1 MEILEQEGVAYICGQ
16 ELRGR
21 EEDQPSPSTGWTLY
35 LSPPNNLCPEK
46 QFELTLTTAAGPA
59 QSVPTTTLPP
69 STIVIPPRR
78 KSCLGITNGVRGTF
92 CFHRSATG
100 KELEFRQQEMYRW
113 LQKPAASRIRI
124 VSDSTIRCLQSN
136 GAVPQLQGPVTNPA
150 GQQNCFASLKITLSF
165 AKTSI
170 FTRKLVWSTRLSWNS
185 REIRHYGTN
194 QAITQKL
201 LATDHLKNRALEKE
215 LNRNRSISC

>member
-1 MEILEQEGVAYICGQ
+1 MEILERGGGVACICGQ

-59 QSVPTTTLPP
+59 RSVPTTTLPP

-113 LQKPAASRIRI
+113 LQKPAASCIRI

-136 GAVPQLQGPVTNPA
+136 GATGTCHQSRRTAKPLCQFKNNFEFCKNQHLHKEIGVEYPIIVEFTGNT
-150 GQQNCFASLKITLSF
+150 SLWNQPGNNSE
-165 AKTSI
+165 TSNNRPSYEACTGEGI
-170 FTRKLVWSTRLSWNS
+170 K
-185 REIRHYGTN
+185 
-194 QAITQKL
+194 QKSK
-201 LATDHLKNRALEKE
+201 H
-215 LNRNRSISC
+215 